1 VSELEQE
8 LVLDGEEIE
17 VPSILPV
24 LPLKETVV
32 FPQSMTPLA
41 IGQERSIKLID
52 DAASGD
58 RMLALVSVKNEDAE
72 TPGWDDLHE
81 VGTAAV
87 VQKLIRIPDGSLR
100 ILVQGVRRIHLDR
113 TIQEE
118 PYLIGEFS
126 EVPEIVE
133 ESKELEALTRSVQN
147 QFGSIIAA
155 LPYLPEELQIAAA
168 NIDDPTVLSY
178 LIASTMRLKTQE
190 KQQLLETANVEERL
204 RAISA
209 ILTRELE
216 VIELGSKIQSQVQS
230 EMEKGQRE
238 YFLRQQLKAIQ
249 EELGEG
255 DEQQAEVNELREQL
269 AEIELPDD
277 VRKAAERELSRL
289 EKLPPA
295 AAEYGVIRTY
305 LDWILTLPWDKTTPD
320 NLDLEQARRILDED
334 HFDLEKVKDRI
345 VEYLAVSKLKGD
357 VSGPILCFVGPP
369 GVGKTSLGQSIARTL
384 GRKFTRISVGGVR
397 DEAEIRGHRRTY
409 IGAMP
414 GTIIRALRDAESK
427 NPVFLIDE
435 IDKMGADWRGDP
447 ASAMLEVLDPEQ
459 NSTFRDHYLDLPFDL
474 SKTLFICTANQ
485 LETIPGPLLDRMD
498 VIQLSGYTEDEKI
511 EIAKRYLVPKQ
522 LEAHGLTAEQVEI
535 GDEALR
541 TIVREYTREAGLRNL
556 ERRIADVLRKT
567 ARRVAEGATDH
578 VDVDAEAVR
587 EALGPRR
594 FAGEV
599 RKRTS
604 DPGVATGL
612 AVTAVGG
619 DVLFIEATAYPGK
632 GGLRITGQLGEVMQE
647 SAQAALSWVRSNS
660 ERLGI
665 DEDWFSEHDV
675 HIHVPAGAVPKDG
688 PSAGVTMATALV
700 SLATGRTV
708 SEEVGMTGEITLTG
722 QVLQIGGVR
731 EKVLAAQRA
740 GLTKVI
746 LPRENEADL
755 SELPEETREEIT
767 FVLAETADEVLEAAL
782 VGGASARPRPAPERQ
797 AAAGPQRGR
806 AKPARVQGR
815 AV

>member
-1 VSELEQE
+1 MSDLAPEVT
-8 LVLDGEEIE
+8 LDGGDVE
-17 VPSILPV
+17 VPSTLPV

-41 IGQERSIKLID
+41 IGQERSIKLVD
-52 DAASGD
+52 DVVSGD
-58 RMLALVSVKNEDAE
+58 RMLALVTVKNEEAE
-72 TPGWDDLHE
+72 IPGWDDLYD
-81 VGTAAV
+81 VGTAAIV
-87 VQKLIRIPDGSLR
+87 HKLIRVPDGTLR
-100 ILVQGVRRIHLDR
+100 ILVQGVRRIRLKRRISDDL
-113 TIQEE
+113 
-118 PYLIGEFS
+118 YLIGDFA
-126 EVPEIVE
+126 EVPDEIE
-133 ESKELEALTRSVQN
+133 ESKELEALTRNVQN
-147 QFGSIIAA
+147 LFGRIIAA
-155 LPYLPEELQIAAA
+155 VPYLPEELQIAAA
-168 NIDDPTVLSY
+168 NVDDPSALSH
-178 LIASTMRLKTQE
+178 LVASTMRLKTEE
-190 KQQLLETANVEERL
+190 KQALLETANVEERL
-204 RAISA
+204 RTISA
-209 ILTRELE
+209 ILSRELE

-255 DEQQAEVNELREQL
+255 DAEQAEVNELRSRLE
-269 AEIELPDD
+269 ELDLPEE

-305 LDWILTLPWDKTTPD
+305 LDWILTLPWTATTED
-320 NLDLEQARRILDED
+320 HLDLDEARRILDED

-345 VEYLAVSKLKGD
+345 IEYLAVSKLKGD

-384 GRKFTRISVGGVR
+384 GRRFVRISVGGVR

-447 ASAMLEVLDPEQ
+447 SSAMLEVLDPEQ

-474 SKTLFICTANQ
+474 SKVLFICTANQ

-498 VIQLSGYTEDEKI
+498 VIQISGYTEDEKV
-511 EIAKRYLVPKQ
+511 EIAKRYLLPKQ
-522 LEAHGLTAEQVEI
+522 MEANGLQEGQVEM
-535 GDEALR
+535 GDDVIRLV
-541 TIVREYTREAGLRNL
+541 IREYTREAGLRNL
-556 ERRIADVLRKT
+556 ERRIGDLLRKAAT
-567 ARRVAEGATDH
+567 RIARGEVEQVLID
-578 VDVDAEAVR
+578 EPAVR
-587 EALGPRR
+587 ESLGPRR
-594 FAGEV
+594 FAGEA

-612 AVTAVGG
+612 AVTQVGG

-632 GGLRITGQLGEVMQE
+632 GRLQITGQLGEVMQE
-647 SAQAALSWVRSNS
+647 SAQAALSWVRSHA
-660 ERLGI
+660 EELGI
-665 DEDWFSEHDV
+665 DPNWFNEHDV

-688 PSAGVTMATALV
+688 PSAGVAMATAIVSLV
-700 SLATGRTV
+700 SGRTV
-708 SEEVGMTGEITLTG
+708 SADVGMTGEVTLTG

-740 GLTKVI
+740 GLKRVI

-755 SELPEETREEIT
+755 SELPQETRDELD
-767 FVLAETADEVLEAAL
+767 FVLADNVREVLDAAL
-782 VGGASARPRPAPERQ
+782 DGGVSARPRPAPERQ
-797 AAAGPQRGR
+797 AAR
-806 AKPARVQGR
+806 AAR
-815 AV
+815 